1 LARRTSFWALLFPIF
16 AISLVASYLVL
27 TTGSFALDHYQD
39 IIIEPRGYAPIQI
52 WCVEDDALQG
62 SFEVD
67 GRVEIDFYVM
77 SEEVYSHW
85 SSGDGYPGDV
95 YIQEDVET
103 HSWSTTIDSDGYYFV
118 VYNNEDSTVS
128 AHILGSFH
136 ITSGRDIVGPLTT
149 VTILIFMGLAVLT
162 KLVQK
167 MIN

>member
-1 LARRTSFWALLFPIF
+1 MARRASFWALLFPIF
-16 AISLVASYLVL
+16 AVSLISSYLIL

-39 IIIEPRGYAPIQI
+39 ITIESRGYAPIQI
-52 WCVEDDALQG
+52 WCIENDALQG

-67 GRVEIDFYVM
+67 GHSEIDFYVM

-95 YIQEDVET
+95 YIQEDVGI
-103 HSWSTTIDSDGYYFV
+103 HSWSATIDSDGYYFV
-118 VYNNEDSTVS
+118 VYNNEDGMVS
-128 AHILGSFH
+128 VHVLGSFH
-136 ITSGRDIVGPLTT
+136 ITSDRDIIGSLTIF
-149 VTILIFMGLAVLT
+149 TIIIFMGLAFLT